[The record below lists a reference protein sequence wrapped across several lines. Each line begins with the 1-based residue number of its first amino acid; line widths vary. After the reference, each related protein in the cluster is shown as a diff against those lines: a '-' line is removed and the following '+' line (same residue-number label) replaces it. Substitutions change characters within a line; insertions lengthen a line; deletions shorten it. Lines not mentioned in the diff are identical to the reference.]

1 MEGKLTR
8 EEAIKELRKASDS
21 EVRDGDITHHYDEVM
36 KRVEA
41 LNMGAEALE
50 QIPKLQN
57 RCYIMSR
64 GMLCGFCKMEC
75 EAKERIICTK

>member
-1 MEGKLTR
+1 MKSKLTR
-8 EEAIKELRKASDS
+8 EEAIKELREASDS

-57 RCYIMSR
+57 RCYAVSR
-64 GMLCGFCKMEC
+64 GTLCVFCKMEC
-75 EAKERIICTK
+75 EARKK